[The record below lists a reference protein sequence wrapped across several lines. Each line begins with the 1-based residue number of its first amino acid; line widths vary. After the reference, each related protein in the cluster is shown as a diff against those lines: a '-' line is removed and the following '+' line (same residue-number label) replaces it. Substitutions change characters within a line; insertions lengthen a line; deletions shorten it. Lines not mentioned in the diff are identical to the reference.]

1 MAVTSN
7 LGRVVGA
14 TIIVKA
20 SQPTVRDDNSKL
32 LEGDIWINSTT
43 QQLYKYQGG
52 VFIDT
57 GINIK
62 GEKGDAGSDADLS
75 EEMASIQQQISSS
88 ISSLH
93 EQIQTETDDKFVPK
107 TTQISTGDVQANIVN
122 DNATLHIERVT
133 PRSGAVSRI
142 RWSDTSVEI
151 YAKGTT
157 GSDATYKFDYL
168 GNLTKTIGDT
178 TDSYI
183 TIDQLENY
191 LVATDEEV
199 KAALGIS

>member
-52 VFIDT
+52 TFIDT

-62 GEKGDAGSDADLS
+62 GEKGDAGSDADVSGDIANLNNQISELEENLKNKLDKQEVQSITS
-75 EEMASIQQQISSS
+75 EE
-88 ISSLH
+88 
-93 EQIQTETDDKFVPK
+93 
-107 TTQISTGDVQANIVN
+107 
-122 DNATLHIERVT
+122 
-133 PRSGAVSRI
+133 
-142 RWSDTSVEI
+142 
-151 YAKGTT
+151 
-157 GSDATYKFDYL
+157 
-168 GNLTKTIGDT
+168 
-178 TDSYI
+178 
-183 TIDQLENY
+183 LEVI
-191 LVATDEEV
+191 LV
-199 KAALGIS
+199 

>member
-52 VFIDT
+52 TFIDT

-62 GEKGDAGSDADLS
+62 GEKGDAGSSLTLGETSSTAYAGNKGKQNADN
-75 EEMASIQQQISSS
+75 ISD
-88 ISSLH
+88 IYNQLGRLGPLA
-93 EQIQTETDDKFVPK
+93 EGVRDDLNEFKRDYENNVGQKIEDKVETL
-107 TTQISTGDVQANIVN
+107 I
-122 DNATLHIERVT
+122 
-133 PRSGAVSRI
+133 
-142 RWSDTSVEI
+142 
-151 YAKGTT
+151 
-157 GSDATYKFDYL
+157 
-168 GNLTKTIGDT
+168 
-178 TDSYI
+178 
-183 TIDQLENY
+183 
-191 LVATDEEV
+191 ATDVEV